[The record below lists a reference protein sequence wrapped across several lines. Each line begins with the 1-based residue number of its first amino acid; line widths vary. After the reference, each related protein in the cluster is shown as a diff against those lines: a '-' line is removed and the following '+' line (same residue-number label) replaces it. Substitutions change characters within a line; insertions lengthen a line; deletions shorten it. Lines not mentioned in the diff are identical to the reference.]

1 MLDPRRLLTFREVAK
16 QRSFSRAA
24 VALSLTQ
31 PAVSQQIR
39 ALEVQLGE
47 RLIERGRTS
56 FALTPIGELLYAHA
70 DALRERLQLAE
81 TQLGEAIA
89 EERRLLRI
97 GAFPSVLGALVPAAI
112 AQLNRL
118 AGPLEVSAVQGS
130 TDELVAAVRAGSL
143 HVALCFQ
150 DAAEPRRE
158 HEGTRRVDLL
168 EEPMVAA
175 LGPGHRL
182 ASRRRIRLGDLA
194 RDPWLLAVRGGLIER
209 ACLAAGFEPRIAYLS
224 DDPLAI
230 NGLVAADLTVTLTSR
245 MLAGQLRGISTPTL
259 SGDPV
264 RRTVYGVTPPAAAH
278 PLTAPFLDTVRAA
291 NSTALGRSER
301 SSRRGGSTSRRSPSV
316 VAHAGPSRP

>member
-56 FALTPIGELLYAHA
+56 FALTATGELLYAHA
-70 DALRERLQLAE
+70 EALRERLQLAE
-81 TQLGEAIA
+81 TQLAETIA

-97 GAFPSVLGALVPAAI
+97 GAFPSILAALVPAAI
-112 AQLNRL
+112 AQLNR
-118 AGPLEVSAVQGS
+118 AVGPLEVSAVQGS
-130 TDELVAAVRAGSL
+130 TDELVAAVRDGSL
-143 HVALCFQ
+143 HLALCFQ
-150 DAAEPRRE
+150 DAAQPRRE
-158 HEGTRRVDLL
+158 HEATRRVELL

-175 LGPGHRL
+175 LGPDHRL
-182 ASRRRIRLGDLA
+182 AGRRRIRLAELA
-194 RDPWLLAVRGGLIER
+194 RDPWLVAVRGGLIER
-209 ACLAAGFEPRIAYLS
+209 ACLAAGFEPRIAYLT

-259 SGDPV
+259 TGDPV
-264 RRTVYGVTPPAAAH
+264 RRTVYGVTPPTAAH
-278 PLTAPFLDTVRAA
+278 PLTAAFLDAVRAA
-291 NSTALGRSER
+291 DRGRHG
-301 SSRRGGSTSRRSPSV
+301 RGGARAVRS
-316 VAHAGPSRP
+316 